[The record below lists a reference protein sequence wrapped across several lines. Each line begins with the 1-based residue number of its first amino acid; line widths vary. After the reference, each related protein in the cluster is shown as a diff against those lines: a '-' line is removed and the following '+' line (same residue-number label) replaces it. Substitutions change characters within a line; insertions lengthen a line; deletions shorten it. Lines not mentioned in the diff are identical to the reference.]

1 MATDIFRNEF
11 VEFVPDKLNEGVLYI
26 SMPYRTVTH
35 LCACGCQREVVTPL
49 SPTDW
54 HLIFNGAVTLEPSVG
69 NWNFPCQSHYFVL
82 SGRVKWAGKMSKEAI
97 KLGRNYSAAAKGQF
111 YNQQPQSEPLV
122 HIETETQPQVESHGS
137 VWARFKKWLAG
148 R

>member
-54 HLIFNGAVTLEPSVG
+54 HLIFNGTVTLEPSVG
-69 NWNFPCQSHYFVL
+69 NWNFPCQSHYFVRG
-82 SGRVKWAGKMSKEAI
+82 GRVKWAGKMSKEAI
-97 KLGRNYSAAAKGQF
+97 NRGRNYSAAAKGQF
-111 YNQQPQSEPLV
+111 YNQPAPAEPLGP
-122 HIETETQPQVESHGS
+122 IETDARSQVESQGS
-137 VWARFKKWLAG
+137 VWARLKKWLVG